1 MADRSRSRRRVKTTR
16 TIINARTMLDGT
28 GSAARSDVAI
38 VIENGRIAS
47 IDRGAAK
54 SGHSSETN
62 VVDGGSLT
70 AVPGM
75 INMHAHLDSMC
86 GPDFAITARL
96 ATEGASALAAAHNAW
111 VTLCSGVTTVRDLG
125 NPFGVAIAVR
135 DAIERGLLRGP
146 RIIAAGKLICMTGG
160 HGWYVG
166 IEADGPHEMRKAV
179 RENLKAGADCIKVI
193 ATGGVLSPGVE
204 VEHSQLELDELEV
217 AVSEAHRAGRRVAA
231 HAIGTDGVK
240 NALRAGV
247 DTVEHG
253 CYLDAEAID
262 LFLSTKAVYVPT
274 LSAPHWL
281 REHRD
286 ELPPYAARK
295 TEAVYEAHRE
305 SFAAALRAGVR
316 IAAGTDAG
324 TPFNH
329 HDLFAHELQLMH
341 ELGMSA
347 EDVLMCA
354 TSRASAAL
362 GLEGECGTLAPGRSA
377 DIVLVDG
384 DPRADLRALERVRMV
399 FARGRAIATRD
410 DVA

>member
-1 MADRSRSRRRVKTTR
+1 
-16 TIINARTMLDGT
+16 MLDGT

-38 VIENGRIAS
+38 VIEDGRIAA
-47 IDRGAAK
+47 IDRAGAS
-54 SGHSSETN
+54 SGRTSDTK
-62 VVDGGSLT
+62 VVDGGSFT
-70 AVPGM
+70 AVPGL

-86 GPDFAITARL
+86 GADFAIAARL
-96 ATEGASALAAAHNAW
+96 ATEGAAALAAAHNAW
-111 VTLCSGVTTVRDLG
+111 LTVRSGVTTVRDLG
-125 NPFGVAIAVR
+125 NPFAVALAVR
-135 DAIERGLLRGP
+135 DAIDRGLSRGP
-146 RIIAAGKLICMTGG
+146 RIVAAGKLICMTGG
-160 HGWYVG
+160 HGWYIG

-217 AVSEAHRAGRRVAA
+217 AVREAHRAGRRVAA

-253 CYLDAEAID
+253 CYLDAEAIA
-262 LFLSTKAVYVPT
+262 LFLSTNAVYVPT
-274 LSAPHWL
+274 LSAPYWL

-286 ELPPYAARK
+286 ELPAYAARK
-295 TEAVYEAHRE
+295 TDAVYEAHRE
-305 SFAAALRAGVR
+305 SFSAALKAGVR

-329 HDLFAHELQLMH
+329 HDLFAHELRLMN
-341 ELGMSA
+341 ELGMNA
-347 EDVLMCA
+347 EDVLLSA
-354 TSRASAAL
+354 TSRAAAAL
-362 GLEGECGTLAPGRSA
+362 GLAAECGTLAPGRSA

-384 DPRADLRALERVRMV
+384 DPRSDVRALQRVRMV
-399 FARGRAIATRD
+399 FARGKTIAIHD
-410 DVA
+410 DA

>member
-1 MADRSRSRRRVKTTR
+1 VKTTR

>member
-1 MADRSRSRRRVKTTR
+1 VKTTR
-16 TIINARTMLDGT
+16 TIVTARAMLDGT

-38 VIENGRIAS
+38 VIEDDRIAAIES
-47 IDRGAAK
+47 AGATKTLTSA
-54 SGHSSETN
+54 TT

-70 AVPGM
+70 VVPGL

-111 VTLCSGVTTVRDLG
+111 VTVRSGVTTVRDLG
-125 NPFGVAIAVR
+125 NPFAVAIAVR

-146 RIIAAGKLICMTGG
+146 RIIAAGRLICMTGG
-160 HGWYVG
+160 HGWYIG

-231 HAIGTDGVK
+231 HAIGADGVK

-253 CYLDAEAID
+253 CYLDAEAIA
-262 LFLSTKAVYVPT
+262 LFLSMNAVYVPT

-281 REHRD
+281 REHRA

-295 TEAVYEAHRE
+295 TDAVYQAHRE
-305 SFAAALRAGVR
+305 SFAAALKAGVR

-329 HDLFAHELQLMH
+329 HDLFAHELRLMH

-347 EDVLMCA
+347 EDVLLSA
-354 TSRASAAL
+354 TSRAAAAL
-362 GLEGECGTLAPGRSA
+362 GLEAECGTLAPGRSA

-384 DPRADLRALERVRMV
+384 DPRSDVRALERVRMV

-410 DVA
+410 DVE

>member
-1 MADRSRSRRRVKTTR
+1 VKTTR

-47 IDRGAAK
+47 VDRGAAK

-125 NPFGVAIAVR
+125 NPFSVAIAVR

>member
-1 MADRSRSRRRVKTTR
+1 MTAGR
-16 TIINARTMLDGT
+16 TVINARTMLDGT
-28 GSAARSDVAI
+28 GSAARSGVAI
-38 VIENGRIAS
+38 VIEDGRIAAIES
-47 IDRGAAK
+47 PGAIKTQTSA
-54 SGHSSETN
+54 TN

-70 AVPGM
+70 ALPGM

-111 VTLCSGVTTVRDLG
+111 VTVRSGVTTVRDLG

-135 DAIERGLLRGP
+135 DAIDRGHLRGP
-146 RIIAAGKLICMTGG
+146 RILAAGKLICMTGG
-160 HGWYVG
+160 HGWYIG

-204 VEHSQLELDELEV
+204 VEHSQLQVDELEA

-253 CYLDAEAID
+253 CYLDAEAIE
-262 LFLSTKAVYVPT
+262 LFLRTNAVYVPT
-274 LSAPHWL
+274 LSAPYWL

-295 TEAVYEAHRE
+295 TDAVYEAHRE
-305 SFAAALRAGVR
+305 SFVAALKAGVR

-329 HDLFAHELQLMH
+329 HDLFAHELRMMR
-341 ELGMSA
+341 ELGMGA
-347 EDVLMCA
+347 EDVLLSA
-354 TSRASAAL
+354 TSRAAAAL
-362 GLEGECGTLAPGRSA
+362 GLEAECGTIAPGRSA

-384 DPRADLRALERVRMV
+384 DPRADVRAFERVRMV
-399 FARGRAIATRD
+399 FARGRTIATHD
-410 DVA
+410 DA

>member
-1 MADRSRSRRRVKTTR
+1 MIARR

-28 GSAARSDVAI
+28 CSAARSDVAI
-38 VIENGRIAS
+38 VIEDGRIAAIES
-47 IDRGAAK
+47 AGASK
-54 SGHSSETN
+54 SRTSETN

-70 AVPGM
+70 ATPGM

-111 VTLCSGVTTVRDLG
+111 ITVRSGVTTVRDLG
-125 NPFGVAIAVR
+125 NPFAVAIAVR
-135 DAIERGLLRGP
+135 DAIGRGLIRGP
-146 RIIAAGKLICMTGG
+146 RILAAGKLICMTGG
-160 HGWYVG
+160 HGWYIG

-217 AVSEAHRAGRRVAA
+217 AVNEAHRAGRRVAA

-253 CYLDAEAID
+253 CYLDAEAIE
-262 LFLSTKAVYVPT
+262 LFLRTNAVYVPT
-274 LSAPHWL
+274 LSAPYWL

-286 ELPPYAARK
+286 ELPAYAARK
-295 TEAVYEAHRE
+295 TDAVYEAHRG
-305 SFAAALRAGVR
+305 SFAAALKAGVR

-329 HDLFAHELQLMH
+329 HDRFAHELRLMNG
-341 ELGMSA
+341 LGMSA
-347 EDVLMCA
+347 EDVLLSA
-354 TSRASAAL
+354 TSRAAAAL
-362 GLEGECGTLAPGRSA
+362 GLEAECGTLAPGRSA
-377 DIVLVDG
+377 DIVLLDG
-384 DPRADLRALERVRMV
+384 DPRSDVRAFERVRMV
-399 FARGRAIATRD
+399 FARGHAIATHD
-410 DVA
+410 DA

>member
-1 MADRSRSRRRVKTTR
+1 MMQRR
-16 TIINARTMLDGT
+16 TIITARSMLDGT

-38 VIENGRIAS
+38 VIEDGRIAA
-47 IDRGAAK
+47 IERDGGRT
-54 SGHSSETN
+54 SEATK
-62 VVDGGSLT
+62 VDGGALT
-70 AVPGM
+70 AIPGM

-86 GPDFAITARL
+86 EADFAIAARL
-96 ATEGASALAAAHNAW
+96 ATEGPSALAAAHNAW
-111 VTLCSGVTTVRDLG
+111 LTLRSGVTTVRDLG
-125 NPFGVAIAVR
+125 NPFGVALAVR

-146 RIIAAGKLICMTGG
+146 RILAAGKLICMTGG
-160 HGWYVG
+160 HGWYIG
-166 IEADGPHEMRKAV
+166 IEADGPHEIRKAV

-204 VEHSQLELDELEV
+204 VEHSQLELDELAV
-217 AVSEAHRAGRRVAA
+217 AVTEAHRAGRRVAA
-231 HAIGTDGVK
+231 HAIGADGVK

-253 CYLDAEAID
+253 CYLDAEAIG
-262 LFLSTKAVYVPT
+262 LFKSTNAVYVPT

-286 ELPPYAARK
+286 ELPAYAARK
-295 TEAVYEAHRE
+295 TDAVYAAHRE
-305 SFAAALRAGVR
+305 SFAAALKAGVR

-329 HDLFAHELQLMH
+329 HDLFAHELRLMH

-347 EDVLMCA
+347 DDVLMSA
-354 TSRASAAL
+354 TSRAAAAL
-362 GLEGECGTLAPGRSA
+362 GLEKECGTLAPGRSA

-384 DPRADLRALERVRMV
+384 DPRSDVRAFERVRMV
-399 FARGRAIATRD
+399 FARGRAIAIHD
-410 DVA
+410 DA

>member
-1 MADRSRSRRRVKTTR
+1 VAGGRREKRSVKKERIIVTARSL
-16 TIINARTMLDGT
+16 LDGT

-38 VIENGRIAS
+38 VIEDGRIAAIEPS
-47 IDRGAAK
+47 AA
-54 SGHSSETN
+54 STSRASERK
-62 VVDGGSLT
+62 VVDGGALT
-70 AVPGM
+70 AVPGL

-111 VTLCSGVTTVRDLG
+111 LTVRSGVTTVRDLG
-125 NPFGVAIAVR
+125 NPFGVALAVR
-135 DAIERGLLRGP
+135 DAIERGFLRGP
-146 RIIAAGKLICMTGG
+146 RILAAGRLICMTGG
-160 HGWYVG
+160 HGWYIG

-204 VEHSQLELDELEV
+204 VEHSQLQLDELEA

-247 DTVEHG
+247 DTIEHG
-253 CYLDAEAID
+253 CYLDNEAIE
-262 LFLSTKAVYVPT
+262 LFLRTDAVYVPT
-274 LSAPHWL
+274 LSAPYWL

-286 ELPPYAARK
+286 ELPAYAARK
-295 TEAVYEAHRE
+295 TNAVYEAHRE
-305 SFAAALRAGVR
+305 SFAAALKAGVR

-329 HDLFAHELQLMH
+329 HDRFAHELRLMN

-347 EDVLMCA
+347 EDVLLSA
-354 TSRASAAL
+354 TSRAASAL
-362 GLEGECGTLAPGRSA
+362 GLEAECGTLAPGYSA

-384 DPRADLRALERVRMV
+384 DPREDVRALERVRMI
-399 FARGRAIATRD
+399 FARGQAIATNRD
-410 DVA
+410 A

>member
-1 MADRSRSRRRVKTTR
+1 VSAVR
-16 TIINARTMLDGT
+16 TIINARSMLDGT

-38 VIENGRIAS
+38 VIENGRIAA
-47 IDRGAAK
+47 IEPAGASK
-54 SGHSSETN
+54 TGTSETN

-70 AVPGM
+70 AMPGM

-86 GPDFAITARL
+86 EPDFAITARL
-96 ATEGASALAAAHNAW
+96 ATEGPSALAAAHNAW
-111 VTLCSGVTTVRDLG
+111 VTVRSGVTTVRDLG
-125 NPFGVAIAVR
+125 NPFAVAIAVR
-135 DAIERGLLRGP
+135 DAIGLGRLRGP
-146 RIIAAGKLICMTGG
+146 RILAAGKLICMTGG
-160 HGWYVG
+160 HGWYIG

-204 VEHSQLELDELEV
+204 VEHSQLALDELEV

-253 CYLDAEAID
+253 CYLDAEAIE
-262 LFLSTKAVYVPT
+262 LFLRRNAVYVPT

-286 ELPPYAARK
+286 ELPAYAARK
-295 TEAVYEAHRE
+295 ADAVYGAHRE
-305 SFAAALRAGVR
+305 SFAAALKAGVR

-329 HDLFAHELQLMH
+329 HDLFAHELRLMN

-347 EDVLMCA
+347 EDVLLSA
-354 TSRASAAL
+354 TSRAAAAL
-362 GLEGECGTLAPGRSA
+362 GLEMECGTIAPGRSA
-377 DIVLVDG
+377 DIVLVEG
-384 DPRADLRALERVRMV
+384 DPRADVRACERVRMV
-399 FARGRAIATRD
+399 FARGHEIATHKG
-410 DVA
+410 A

>member
-1 MADRSRSRRRVKTTR
+1 MIARR

-28 GSAARSDVAI
+28 GSAACSDVAI
-38 VIENGRIAS
+38 VIEDGRIAAIES
-47 IDRGAAK
+47 AGASK
-54 SGHSSETN
+54 TRTSETN

-70 AVPGM
+70 AIPGM

-96 ATEGASALAAAHNAW
+96 ATEGTSALAAAHNAW
-111 VTLCSGVTTVRDLG
+111 VTLRSGVTTVRDLG
-125 NPFGVAIAVR
+125 NPFAVAIAVR
-135 DAIERGLLRGP
+135 DAIGRGLIRGP
-146 RIIAAGKLICMTGG
+146 RILAAGRLICMTGG
-160 HGWYVG
+160 HGWYIG

-217 AVSEAHRAGRRVAA
+217 AVREAHRAGRRVAA

-253 CYLDAEAID
+253 CYLDAEAIE
-262 LFLSTKAVYVPT
+262 LFLRTNAVYVPT
-274 LSAPHWL
+274 LSAPYWL

-286 ELPPYAARK
+286 ELPAYASRK
-295 TEAVYEAHRE
+295 TDAVYEAHRE
-305 SFAAALRAGVR
+305 SFAAALKAGVR

-329 HDLFAHELQLMH
+329 HDRFAHELRLMNG
-341 ELGMSA
+341 LGMSA
-347 EDVLMCA
+347 EDVLLSA
-354 TSRASAAL
+354 TSRAAAAL
-362 GLEGECGTLAPGRSA
+362 GLEAECGTLAPGRSA
-377 DIVLVDG
+377 DIVLLDG
-384 DPRADLRALERVRMV
+384 DPRSEVRAFERVRMV
-399 FARGRAIATRD
+399 FARGHAIATHD
-410 DVA
+410 DA